1 MLYHLSKAALI
12 HERTILESTY
22 DCSTFF
28 FILYARYK
36 AKDMCWKCICKKME
50 RKLPFTTFIELLH
63 FLELL
68 NWRVSVFDH
77 KNQHCPKAGYID
89 KWPLV
94 WKQVQCLL
102 YGGLQHHQYSVLI
115 EKQIYCFF
123 HTNRQLKDCWILW
136 KGFRPFSIGL
146 FWKNLEIISRI
157 FIKKD
162 KKELLKRN
170 KLHR

>member
-22 DCSTFF
+22 DCSTFCRN
-28 FILYARYK
+28 LDACYK
-36 AKDMCWKCICKKME
+36 AKYMCWKCICKKME

-68 NWRVSVFDH
+68 NCRVSVFDH

-89 KWPLV
+89 KWPVV

-102 YGGLQHHQYSVLI
+102 YGGFQHHQDSVLI
-115 EKQIYCFF
+115 EKQIYCVF

-157 FIKKD
+157 SIKKD